1 MRTIGTNLA
10 FRALLFILMP
20 SVALQ
25 ADAPAAS
32 AGQTASGFE
41 RAYFLETHE
50 GDLQAAAELYRT
62 VIADPSTPKKLV
74 QEARH
79 RRQRCLEDLRSEDLA
94 VLMPPETIAYVELRR
109 PGRHVE
115 NLATMLGLVGDPLSN
130 LRPGKRPPG
139 IPIPGSPGLVVPA
152 EVFLSPAIIGELNRF
167 RGAALA
173 FTGIEPPLAGNPELG
188 GVQGLLVLHPGDDA
202 ALRGVIETA
211 AQFVPPVGPIGGF
224 ATVTIEPGI
233 VVTFTERLVIAGTS
247 RQLVSGAVERLIS
260 DQGESLADRQDMK
273 LLAERRRDALL
284 FGFADAK
291 RAVAVAHQNLGHD
304 REAMQALGIAQ
315 GLLDLGHWQ
324 SLSVS
329 VGSSPEGLYGELAL
343 ALDEGHANLIY
354 NLVRTPPMTG
364 RSLGAV
370 PAGAAAV
377 LGIGINP
384 ASNDQAAPLTTKADT
399 LRYVTGL
406 DLGRELFANIEG
418 IAAFCLPGK
427 RGAGPPL
434 PHVGLV
440 IAAAAP
446 AKSQQLWDQLLSIPS
461 IVMGQEAAEPTTRT
475 IAGQKVQ
482 VYPMPE
488 GVRIYVGR
496 LDHSVVVGLTEQAI
510 AASIE
515 AHRSGESILTDAGV
529 KAATDRITPDT
540 SILLLAHAGRSV
552 QVAAQFCPPDELPQ
566 VQMAGAMLGST
577 VLTLIA
583 DESPTRLRIAGELT
597 GLPKVKDIIQLAS
610 KFMAGRPQDCDQART
625 AVVETGQ

>member
-10 FRALLFILMP
+10 VRALLFILMP

-25 ADAPAAS
+25 ADAPAA
-32 AGQTASGFE
+32 AGGFE
-41 RAYFLETHE
+41 RAYFLEMHE

-139 IPIPGSPGLVVPA
+139 IPIPDSPGLVVPT

-173 FTGIEPPLAGNPELG
+173 LTGIEPPPAGNPELG
-188 GVQGLLVLHPGDDA
+188 GVQGVLLLHPGDDA
-202 ALRGVIETA
+202 GLRGVIETA
-211 AQFVPPVGPIGGF
+211 AQFVPPVEPISGF
-224 ATVTIEPGI
+224 ATIAIEPGI
-233 VVTFTERLVIAGTS
+233 VVTLTERLVVAGTC
-247 RQLVSGAVERLIS
+247 RDLVAGAVERLVS
-260 DQGESLADRQDMK
+260 GKGDSLADRQDMK
-273 LLAERRRDALL
+273 LLAERRRDALV

-291 RAVAVAHQNLGHD
+291 RAVAVARRSLEHD

-354 NLVRTPPMTG
+354 NLIRTPPMTG

-370 PAGAAAV
+370 PVGSAAV

-384 ASNDQAAPLTTKADT
+384 ASKEGGAPLTTKADT

-406 DLGRELFANIEG
+406 DLGRELFANIEE

-440 IAAAAP
+440 IAAADP

-461 IVMGQEAAEPTTRT
+461 IVMGQEVAEPTTRT
-475 IAGQKVQ
+475 IAGQEVQ

-488 GVRIYVGR
+488 GVSIYVGQ

-515 AHRSGESILTDAGV
+515 AHRSGKSILTDAGV
-529 KAATDRITPDT
+529 KAATEQITEDT
-540 SILLLAHAGRSV
+540 SILLLAHAGRCV
-552 QVAAQFCPPDELPQ
+552 QVGAQFCPPDELPQ

-577 VLTLIA
+577 VLTLVA

-610 KFMAGRPQDCDQART
+610 KFLAGRPHDCDQAR
-625 AVVETGQ
+625 AVVVETGQ